1 MKLLIDGVIVKG
13 SVQVVDSVC
22 YGWDDKFEATIGM
35 RLKSGADILDGSCIF
50 QVEHVIEGSMLFQ
63 IAEQLNLA

>member
-35 RLKSGADILDGSCIF
+35 RLKSGADIIDGSCIF
-50 QVEHVIEGSMLFQ
+50 
-63 IAEQLNLA
+63 